1 MGMLRPEEI
10 RIALLAACVRGTVVL
25 LTTALD
31 WVLPDYD
38 TSKFIS
44 SHFVKPFNLDRASEL
59 SLYESRAN
67 SVVWGPLSS
76 HRALEGLPSKLAHLL
91 QGWLVWDAVFF
102 ADIAASG
109 YSFEQYYAF
118 FPFLP
123 GTRKAKRDEPE
134 KKPQILS
141 FLLSLML
148 VSLIHA
154 TLNRLPY
161 LRATSAPLFIY
172 LAITAWA
179 PARFFPVLALTINA
193 AASVISTLL
202 LYRLGERLTH
212 DRQLAALACLFFMF
226 NPATIFHAAPYSE
239 ACFTAATLAA
249 LYWLHCRD
257 RLVPAM
263 AAVAVSC
270 GLRSNGVVNAGYL
283 GHYCICRGVA
293 AWSASKLG
301 AVGHMLLGVLA
312 AGIAVMPL
320 VAFQY
325 SAYSTFCRGF
335 MDPEVVSEKAVHPT
349 CTLKSRWPRPWCASR
364 LPYVYGFIQS
374 EYWNV
379 GLFRYWTLQQ
389 LPNFLLAAP
398 VLLLSAA
405 GLAEYCKANSKHVL
419 LRLGLTPLAQ
429 QPPPLPRMTPNDN
442 DVAPRHIA
450 GDPGAPKMSGLGYKA
465 ITASET
471 GPQTRELEG
480 TGLRQRWR
488 VQAPERPGP
497 GQPGLRHES
506 ARAPTCTAP
515 LALEP
520 TQDVAIQDDSKPDG
534 GRGEKATAAGG
545 GNSGDAV
552 SGYLSPELAVFM
564 YPWAFS
570 LLIAVTTMHVQVS
583 TRFLLS
589 ACPPL
594 YWYMAH
600 IWLKRGHWTGMEE
613 ATGEWPKKRKPGQA
627 GAGWCGD
634 ARSSIHVDGSGWA
647 DVRPEGYGVD
657 CGKEWG
663 EGKWEQRSASAGGGL
678 AVVREGESVVSVS
691 GCNEDGGV
699 QQPVGAGEAG
709 SGWCAVGLWR
719 WCLTYM
725 MVGCVLFINFYPW
738 T

>member
-123 GTRKAKRDEPE
+123 
-134 KKPQILS
+134 
-141 FLLSLML
+141 
-148 VSLIHA
+148 
-154 TLNRLPY
+154 
-161 LRATSAPLFIY
+161 
-172 LAITAWA
+172 AITAWA

-293 AWSASKLG
+293 AWSASK
-301 AVGHMLLGVLA
+301 V
-312 AGIAVMPL
+312 
-320 VAFQY
+320 
-325 SAYSTFCRGF
+325 
-335 MDPEVVSEKAVHPT
+335 
-349 CTLKSRWPRPWCASR
+349 
-364 LPYVYGFIQS
+364 
-374 EYWNV
+374 
-379 GLFRYWTLQQ
+379 
-389 LPNFLLAAP
+389 
-398 VLLLSAA
+398 
-405 GLAEYCKANSKHVL
+405 
-419 LRLGLTPLAQ
+419 
-429 QPPPLPRMTPNDN
+429 QP
-442 DVAPRHIA
+442 
-450 GDPGAPKMSGLGYKA
+450 
-465 ITASET
+465 
-471 GPQTRELEG
+471 
-480 TGLRQRWR
+480 
-488 VQAPERPGP
+488 
-497 GQPGLRHES
+497 
-506 ARAPTCTAP
+506 
-515 LALEP
+515 
-520 TQDVAIQDDSKPDG
+520 
-534 GRGEKATAAGG
+534 
-545 GNSGDAV
+545 
-552 SGYLSPELAVFM
+552 
-564 YPWAFS
+564 
-570 LLIAVTTMHVQVS
+570 
-583 TRFLLS
+583 
-589 ACPPL
+589 
-594 YWYMAH
+594 
-600 IWLKRGHWTGMEE
+600 
-613 ATGEWPKKRKPGQA
+613 
-627 GAGWCGD
+627 
-634 ARSSIHVDGSGWA
+634 
-647 DVRPEGYGVD
+647 
-657 CGKEWG
+657 
-663 EGKWEQRSASAGGGL
+663 
-678 AVVREGESVVSVS
+678 
-691 GCNEDGGV
+691 
-699 QQPVGAGEAG
+699 
-709 SGWCAVGLWR
+709 
-719 WCLTYM
+719 
-725 MVGCVLFINFYPW
+725 
-738 T
+738 